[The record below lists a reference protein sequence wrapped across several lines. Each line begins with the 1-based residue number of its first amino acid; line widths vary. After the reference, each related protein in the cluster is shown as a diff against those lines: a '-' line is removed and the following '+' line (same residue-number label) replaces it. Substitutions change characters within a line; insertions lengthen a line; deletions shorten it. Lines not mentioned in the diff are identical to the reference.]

1 MDPVEIKLT
10 DLIDI
15 REIPTLPEIAKI
27 AISKTLSIDTSADEI
42 ASIIR
47 ENPSLTLKILKIANS
62 PMYTTGVRILNI
74 KDAVILLG
82 YKTIKSLVL
91 SITVHDI
98 FSEDKNE
105 WFDYRG
111 FWLHSIAS
119 AVISEEISK
128 ELNPSGASRAS
139 SASRAGSEINA
150 YTAGLLHDIG
160 KAVLLISDATGYRK
174 VADLVKELKA
184 TFMEA
189 EQQVFGFDHSDV
201 SAFLFKYWELSEN
214 LITPVRNHHR
224 SIDYL
229 TQNPDSTTSIVAIA
243 NQIAHISGFNTHSD
257 EPPYQVSKQLI
268 AMLGLDQPSMDRILT
283 DSREYLETFAEALN
297 IPKTDIKGYFEL
309 LASANR
315 ELGSMYLDN
324 QKKSE
329 EIHRKSSLCVELNR
343 ISRFCLHEKN
353 LVSATKLSLRSL
365 MHYFRFPNTW
375 LELYLNKEKS
385 VLCTS
390 RRPRLFGEDFESV
403 DDGEFEEREKIV
415 GRDEMSLDEGF
426 ELYPII
432 ANGEEEIGRIAI
444 AQPEAVDRKE
454 LVSFIDHLALG
465 LSNVRLHFTNRVKT
479 ENLHIAVK
487 QLKEEYGRR
496 QGLKNLNDLIL
507 DITPIG
513 MLTISKKGSIIQYN
527 REAEH
532 VLRESLKN
540 KNLFT
545 LTLFTKEDLKKK
557 LGDVERERHRADVT
571 VLHEGRQHHL
581 LIESIPI
588 EGTEQILL
596 LINDVS
602 ERMEEEKILIQK
614 EKMATLGE
622 LAAGIAHNLRSPL
635 AAAKGIPEL
644 ILSDVQAG
652 TVKITRKTEGKQV
665 RDMDTEENLRL
676 ISQSME
682 KALSIIDSIMEFS
695 KKEPGQFE
703 TVELASVIDEVYT
716 LVEHKIKGKKITFT
730 NKVGPCTL
738 FADRNMITQIFI
750 NLFNNA
756 INAVKDKGTIEAQC
770 KKEKGKTLIHFMDN
784 GVGVD
789 RDNLDQI
796 FEPFFTT
803 TGRANG
809 TGIGLSITRKM
820 VTLHGGSIK
829 ALPRSGGGTIIEIIF
844 PERKG

>member
-1 MDPVEIKLT
+1 MDPVEKKLT

-15 REIPTLPEIAKI
+15 REIPTLPEIARI
-27 AISKTLSIDTSADEI
+27 AISKTLSMDTSADEM

-62 PMYTTGVRILNI
+62 PMYTTGVRISNI

-98 FSEDKNE
+98 FPEDKID

-119 AVISEEISK
+119 AVISEEIAK
-128 ELNPSGASRAS
+128 ELNTGRP
-139 SASRAGSEINA
+139 GSEMDA

-160 KAVLLISDATGYRK
+160 KAILLI
-174 VADLVKELKA
+174 ADRTQYKQVVGLVKEHKS
-184 TFMEA
+184 TFMGA
-189 EQQVFGFDHSDV
+189 EQQVLGFDHSDV

-214 LITPVRNHHR
+214 LITPVRDHHR
-224 SIDYL
+224 GLEFL
-229 TQNPDSTTSIVAIA
+229 TQNPNRTTSLVVIA
-243 NQIAHISGFNTHSD
+243 NQIAHISGFNTLAD
-257 EPPYQVSKQLI
+257 EPPYEASKQLI
-268 AMLGLDQPSMDRILT
+268 DMLGLDQPSIDRILT

-297 IPKTDIKGYFEL
+297 IPKADIKGYFEL
-309 LASANR
+309 LSSANR

-324 QKKSE
+324 QRKSE
-329 EIHRKSSLCVELNR
+329 EIHRKSSLNVELNR
-343 ISRFCLHEKN
+343 ISRCCLHEKN
-353 LVSATKLSLRSL
+353 LVTATKLSLRSL
-365 MHYFRFPNTW
+365 MNYFRFRISW
-375 LELYLNKEKS
+375 LELYLNREKS
-385 VLCTS
+385 ILCTS
-390 RRPRLFGEDFESV
+390 RRPWMFGEDLV
-403 DDGEFEEREKIV
+403 DIAETELEERERV
-415 GRDEMSLDEGF
+415 VARGSASLDERF
-426 ELYPII
+426 KLYPIV
-432 ANGEEEIGRIAI
+432 ANGEEEIGRV
-444 AQPEAVDRKE
+444 AVEYAEGVDSKE
-454 LVSFIDHLALG
+454 LAYFIDHLALG

-479 ENLHIAVK
+479 ENLNIAVK
-487 QLKEEYGRR
+487 QLKEEHGRR
-496 QGLKNLNDLIL
+496 QNLTKLNDLIL
-507 DITPIG
+507 DNTPIG
-513 MLTISKKGSIIQYN
+513 ILTVTKNGTIIQYN

-532 VLRESLKN
+532 VLKEPLKD
-540 KNLFT
+540 KNLFS
-545 LTLFTKEDLKKK
+545 LSLFARDGLKEK
-557 LGDVERERHRADVT
+557 LGAIERGRQTRDVT
-571 VLHEGRQHHL
+571 AYHEGRQHHF
-581 LIESIPI
+581 LIESVPI
-588 EGTEQILL
+588 EGTNHILL

-602 ERMEEEKILIQK
+602 ERIEEEKILIQK

-635 AAAKGIPEL
+635 AVVKGIPEL
-644 ILSDVQAG
+644 ILSDVREG
-652 TVKITRKTEGKQV
+652 TVKITRKSDGKQIK
-665 RDMDTEENLRL
+665 DHEIEENLHL
-676 ISQSME
+676 ISRSME

-703 TVELASVIDEVYT
+703 TVELARIIDEVQT
-716 LVEHKIKGKKITFT
+716 LLEHKLKGKNITFT
-730 NKVGPCTL
+730 NKTAACTL

-756 INAVKDKGTIEAQC
+756 INAVGKKGTIEVQC
-770 KKEKGKTLIHFMDN
+770 KKEKGKTVIQFIDD

-789 RDNLDQI
+789 KDNLDQI

-803 TGRANG
+803 TGTANG

-844 PERKG
+844 PERKGQHV